1 MYRAGRQRDLRV
13 MTARPREDLR
23 LLCSSLACCCG
34 IALQCW
40 RILGFQHP
48 THQHCWGYQSP
59 HFHPARQTR
68 SAKSEQSYIGD
79 RCRRENV
86 AEVLADSESEL
97 DAERSFPGAC
107 CPTADAVLND
117 DSRLPI
123 GGPHMDDAVLNGD
136 SRLPILHG

>member
-1 MYRAGRQRDLRV
+1 MLVPFVMLRS
-13 MTARPREDLR
+13 R
-23 LLCSSLACCCG
+23 LHK
-34 IALQCW
+34 LQCW
-40 RILGFQHP
+40 RILGSQCSTQHISTAGGISRP
-48 THQHCWGYQSP
+48 TFIQHDK
-59 HFHPARQTR
+59 HARQW
-68 SAKSEQSYIGD
+68 SEQSYIGN

-86 AEVLADSESEL
+86 AEVLADSKSEL
-97 DAERSFPGAC
+97 DADRSFSGAC